1 MTRSARVGLPVALGL
16 ALAATV
22 SACGAS
28 TTETTQSAT
37 TSAGATSSAASS
49 AGPASGTTSSDSA
62 TSTATGTSTGTS
74 DAGKT
79 YTMAVVNDHDNETSC
94 WTVINDQVYDVT
106 SWIGQHPG
114 GPERIKGLCGQ
125 DGTAQFTGQH
135 QGADLPQK
143 RLASFRIGTLAK

>member
-1 MTRSARVGLPVALGL
+1 MTRSTRVGLPVALGL

-37 TSAGATSSAASS
+37 TSAGATSSAATSSASSS
-49 AGPASGTTSSDSA
+49 AGSTSG

-135 QGADLPQK
+135 QGAALPLK